1 MPLFAPSGK
10 TLLICVN
17 RRQRIDQPSCAV
29 RDSEA
34 LARALEREI
43 AARGLAVSVE
53 RTVCMGRCAQ
63 GPTLRVAPGGAFH
76 LGLREDDV
84 PGFLDRLEADL
95 NAQE

>member
-1 MPLFAPSGK
+1 MPASKPSAR
-10 TLLICVN
+10 TLLICIN
-17 RRQRIDQPSCAV
+17 RRLRIDQPSCAV

-34 LARALEREI
+34 LAQALEREI

-84 PGFLDRLEADL
+84 PAFLDRLEADL
-95 NAQE
+95 NSQE